1 MKTKF
6 ATFLIMMAFWVTMS
20 GMFDAFHLSLGVISC
35 LLVAHFSH
43 ELLFPKGTYS
53 WLRDLFALILY
64 LPFLFKEIVLSN
76 LQVAYIVLHPR
87 MLELIDPRLVVFR
100 SILTRP
106 IAKVTLGQSITLTPA
121 TITVSIDDDRFT
133 VYCLTRSSAEGL
145 PGEMEDRIAAALEG
159 RA

>member
-6 ATFLIMMAFWVTMS
+6 ATFLIMMVFWVTMS

-43 ELLFPKGTYS
+43 ELLFPKGNYS
-53 WLRDLFALILY
+53 WPRDLLALILY
-64 LPFLFKEIVLSN
+64 LPYLFKEIVLAN

-87 MLELIDPRLVVFR
+87 MLELIDPQLVTFR
-100 SILTRP
+100 SKLTRP
-106 IAKVTLGQSITLTPA
+106 IAKVTFGQSITLTPA

-133 VYCLTRSSAEGL
+133 VYCLTRSSAESL
-145 PGEMEDRIAAALEG
+145 PGEMEERIAAALEG
-159 RA
+159 RS

>member
-6 ATFLIMMAFWVTMS
+6 ATFLIMMVFWVTMS

-43 ELLFPKGTYS
+43 ELLFPKGNYS

-87 MLELIDPRLVVFR
+87 MLELIDPQLVVFR
-100 SILTRP
+100 SKLTRP

-159 RA
+159 RS